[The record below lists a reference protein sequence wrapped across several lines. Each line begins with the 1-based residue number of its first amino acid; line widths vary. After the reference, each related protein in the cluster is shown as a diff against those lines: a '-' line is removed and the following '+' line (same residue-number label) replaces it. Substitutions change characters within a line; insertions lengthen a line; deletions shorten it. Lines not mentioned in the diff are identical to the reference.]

1 MIIILIIG
9 VVLGIVLGLYIP
21 IVPQAYVKLL
31 SVALMA
37 SLDTVFGG
45 IRAVKEGCY
54 DSQVFISGFFVNG
67 IFAAFLCYCGI
78 CLGIDLYYVAVLAF
92 GLRIFDN
99 IAIIRRLYLKK

>member
-1 MIIILIIG
+1 MIIILVIG
-9 VVLGIVLGLYIP
+9 VALGLVMGMYLP
-21 IVPQAYVKLL
+21 IIPQAYVKLL

-45 IRAVKEGCY
+45 IRSVKEGCY
-54 DSQVFISGFFVNG
+54 DSQIFLSGFFVNG

-78 CLGIDLYYVAVLAF
+78 RLGIDLYYVAVLAF
-92 GLRIFDN
+92 GLRIFNN